1 MDRNGSRQDSQPMA
15 KRQAYPEDLRQ
26 LDRRPCQPQDT
37 NVVWG
42 RVLYGGY
49 LDSFVVVRTLSLVC
63 HAFRALA
70 HDHARI
76 MDLHSTLEIHELLA
90 SCVLPRYPSIAR
102 LSLKWTLCTDAT
114 LALVAQ
120 HLPRLTHLNLH
131 GCKRISDDGCKY
143 LAQLSQLQFLDLS
156 FCPRIGDFGLQHL
169 RALRL
174 ESLKLNMCR
183 NVTDGGLLALQDMP
197 SLLEL
202 GLSCTQITSVGL
214 LSLANNSA
222 ANLHVL
228 DLSGCAVDDA
238 SVAAVLKAAPR
249 LWYVTLAHCKLLTT
263 HFWQLTKSFGL
274 TSLRVLELRGN
285 RSMLALSTDPNAPS
299 ARSIERQ
306 TRLWSVLF
314 AKQCPHLAF
323 LNIASC
329 DCPPE
334 LKKKLME
341 TMPKLVVDDG
351 TAEYPIGCS
360 CESARDVESPPT
372 SRRARLPRQA
382 RPH

>member
-1 MDRNGSRQDSQPMA
+1 MT
-15 KRQAYPEDLRQ
+15 KRQASPEDLGP
-26 LDRRPCQPQDT
+26 LDRRPYKPLDMDVAWC
-37 NVVWG
+37 

-49 LDSFVVVRTLSLVC
+49 LDSFAVVRTLSMVC
-63 HAFRALA
+63 HAFRELA
-70 HDHARI
+70 RHHARI
-76 MDLHSTLEIHELLA
+76 MDLHSTRETHELLA
-90 SCVLPRYPSIAR
+90 RCVLPRYPSIVR

-131 GCKRISDDGCKY
+131 GCKSISDDGCMH
-143 LAQLSQLQFLDLS
+143 LAQLSHLQFLDLS
-156 FCPRIGDFGLQHL
+156 FCPRIGDAGLQHL

-183 NVTDGGLLALQDMP
+183 DVTDIGLLELHGMS

-202 GLSCTQITSVGL
+202 GLSCTQITSAGL
-214 LSLANNSA
+214 TGVASNCAMSLQ
-222 ANLHVL
+222 VL

-249 LWYVTLAHCKLLTT
+249 LWYVTLAHCELLTT

-285 RSMLALSTDPNAPS
+285 RNMLALSADPSAPS
-299 ARSIERQ
+299 ARSTERQ

-351 TAEYPIGCS
+351 VADFPIGCS
-360 CESARDVESPPT
+360 CERARDAESPPT